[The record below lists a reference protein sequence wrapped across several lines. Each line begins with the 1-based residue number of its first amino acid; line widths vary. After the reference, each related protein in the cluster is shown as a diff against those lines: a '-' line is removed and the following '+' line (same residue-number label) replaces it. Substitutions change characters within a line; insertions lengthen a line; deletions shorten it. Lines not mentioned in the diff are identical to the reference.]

1 MVITL
6 AVTIVPG
13 RDGHR
18 LTVRARAGHDG
29 RRRGQGGGPPR
40 WPSRCWCSWCAGAR
54 SVEAGEG
61 LADAEDELAV
71 DELLLAAGCVAESGA
86 GQAIDLAQ
94 GALGQLMERGEG
106 VVGEEVV
113 FASCMA
119 EAEADVLGGVG
130 DRRGREQEAVMD
142 AREQR
147 AVCPTREVLLQLGET
162 DEDERQESLGVPLVI
177 EQDVEEI
184 GRA

>member
-6 AVTIVPG
+6 GVTIVPG

-71 DELLLAAGCVAESGA
+71 DELLLAAG
-86 GQAIDLAQ
+86 
-94 GALGQLMERGEG
+94 
-106 VVGEEVV
+106 VVGER
-113 FASCMA
+113 
-119 EAEADVLGGVG
+119 GG
-130 DRRGREQEAVMD
+130 
-142 AREQR
+142 
-147 AVCPTREVLLQLGET
+147 
-162 DEDERQESLGVPLVI
+162 RQGVAPAAAAAGV
-177 EQDVEEI
+177 
-184 GRA
+184 